1 MIRQEPL
8 RTQFGVLFGWFERNF
23 SLKTPT
29 VVEKFHPKS
38 WKVHIPGDF
47 CSKSRKI
54 RKIFE
59 KSKSSKNS
67 KSRKVQIPGDL
78 CSKNSKNAKS
88 RKVEKFTFQE
98 ISAWKVENSKSRKL
112 FDFLTFCEKFC
123 NFRAVRLPAR
133 RALSYDGTPI
143 LKRKPVWEDCGNSLL
158 KFTPFWKSIYRK
170 ERHIR
175 ETKTR
180 TVAHKELSKGNSK
193 KAGNK
198 RGSSVWL
205 GNYTMDNM
213 GICMY
218 LQHLGVE
225 TWQPSAQYPT
235 TNPPP
240 KKKHKTHIA
249 ANHARKW
256 TCEMCLESSRTNYA
270 HA

>member
-1 MIRQEPL
+1 MR
-8 RTQFGVLFGWFERNF
+8 
-23 SLKTPT
+23 
-29 VVEKFHPKS
+29 
-38 WKVHIPGDF
+38 KV
-47 CSKSRKI
+47 
-54 RKIFE
+54 E
-59 KSKSSKNS
+59 KSKSSHSRRFLLEKS
-67 KSRKVQIPGDL
+67 KI
-78 CSKNSKNAKS
+78 
-88 RKVEKFTFQE
+88 RKVE
-98 ISAWKVENSKSRKL
+98 N
-112 FDFLTFCEKFC
+112 FLTFWLFAKSFAIFALCDYRREE
-123 NFRAVRLPAR
+123 RLAMMGP
-133 RALSYDGTPI
+133 PI
-143 LKRKPVWEDCGNSLL
+143 PKRKPVWEDCGNSLL

-240 KKKHKTHIA
+240 QKKTQDTYCCKSCTQMDMW
-249 ANHARKW
+249 NV
-256 TCEMCLESSRTNYA
+256 SREF
-270 HA
+270 